1 MPWSQIDADNKG
13 VIEEEEFYSYMLQ
26 QLKEKDS
33 LIHVRSLP
41 FQDPPKFK
49 HNMHS
54 KETLCRMVANGNAS
68 RYITVSKVC
77 AKDITIL
84 WNLVH
89 DFTLFKGGKHSTK
102 FMLAMNFI
110 NSKLQAT
117 AVFCKGISF
126 ITYM

>member
-1 MPWSQIDADNKG
+1 MPQSQIDADNKG

-33 LIHVRSLP
+33 LVHVRSLP

-54 KETLCRMVANGNAS
+54 KETLCRMVANGNTS

-84 WNLVH
+84 
-89 DFTLFKGGKHSTK
+89 
-102 FMLAMNFI
+102 
-110 NSKLQAT
+110 
-117 AVFCKGISF
+117 
-126 ITYM
+126 